1 MNDSLFT
8 FEALVTLG
16 GAAYMTFL
24 IVAYTKEIVQRLTK
38 IPTDLYAVFTGSVV
52 LLLAQFG
59 MGQSVKDWRVWILS
73 ILNGFL
79 IAANAGKSN
88 DITFKPPGFEP
99 EWPVLNEDEE

>member
-16 GAAYMTFL
+16 RSSYMTFL

-59 MGQSVKDWRVWILS
+59 MGYPERLAR
-73 ILNGFL
+73 LG
-79 IAANAGKSN
+79 
-88 DITFKPPGFEP
+88 TFYPKWVP
-99 EWPVLNEDEE
+99 NCCQCRKI

>member
-24 IVAYTKEIVQRLTK
+24 IVAYTKEPMQRWTK
-38 IPTDLYAVFTGSVV
+38 IPTDIYAVITGALV

-59 MGQSVKDWRVWILS
+59 MGASFADWRIWALS

-88 DITFKPPGFEP
+88 DISFNPPGFDP
-99 EWPVLNEDEE
+99 GWPSIDEDED